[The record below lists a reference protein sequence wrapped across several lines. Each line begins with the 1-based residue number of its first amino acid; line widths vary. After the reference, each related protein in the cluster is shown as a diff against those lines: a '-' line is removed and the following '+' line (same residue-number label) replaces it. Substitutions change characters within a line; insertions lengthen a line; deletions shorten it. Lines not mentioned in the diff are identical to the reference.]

1 MTVMN
6 EALEAHVRIGTSG
19 WSYPRG
25 EGSWNGIFYPAK
37 PKNELELYSQA
48 FSAVEVNSTFY
59 RLLDPQTA
67 RAWVTITPKDF
78 AFAIKVW
85 QKFTH
90 PRMFQK
96 ATGAEPEITQQDYD
110 NFKRGINPI
119 AEEGKLACLLI
130 QFSEWFTS
138 TPQHQATLSTLLR
151 QFKDYPVAV
160 ELRHASWGE
169 RAMDTK
175 ALLAPSGAG
184 WACIDMPELP
194 GTIKQE
200 LESQR
205 LLYLR
210 FHGRNREKWR
220 AHETA
225 EERYDY
231 LYSEEELKPFAEKVR
246 EIAAAGESKVL
257 IFFNNHV
264 RGQAP
269 ANALMMAHQIGLPAV
284 ATVRAEFVAAFPAI
298 KDAVKE
304 IYTPE
309 EKESNQGVLFSA

>member
-1 MTVMN
+1 MRTMGDK
-6 EALEAHVRIGTSG
+6 VRIGTSG

-37 PKNELELYSQA
+37 PKNELELYSQV
-48 FSAVEVNSTFY
+48 FSTVEVNSTFY
-59 RLLDPQTA
+59 RLLDPETA
-67 RAWVTITPKDF
+67 RAWVTVTPKDF
-78 AFAIKVW
+78 EFAIKVW

-90 PRMFQK
+90 PGMFKK
-96 ATGAEPEITQQDYD
+96 ATGAEPEVTQADYD
-110 NFKRGINPI
+110 DFKRGINPI
-119 AEEGKLACLLI
+119 AEECKLACLLI
-130 QFSEWFTS
+130 QFSEWFAS
-138 TPQHQATLSTLLR
+138 TPQRQATLSTILR
-151 QFKDYPVAV
+151 QFKDYPMAV

-169 RAMDTK
+169 RARDTK
-175 ALLAPSGAG
+175 ALLAASGAG
-184 WACIDMPELP
+184 WAYIDMPELP

-200 LESQR
+200 LEPQR

-220 AHETA
+220 QHEA
-225 EERYDY
+225 GEARYDY

-246 EIAAAGESKVL
+246 EISAAGESKVL

-284 ATVRAEFVAAFPAI
+284 ATVRAKFITAFPTI
-298 KDAVKE
+298 KDAVKK
-304 IYTPE
+304 IHIPE
-309 EKESNQGVLFSA
+309 EKEPNQGVLFSA

>member
-1 MTVMN
+1 MN
-6 EALEAHVRIGTSG
+6 GALEKRVRIGTSG

-37 PKNELELYSQA
+37 PKNELEIYSRV
-48 FSAVEVNSTFY
+48 FNAVEVNSTFY
-59 RLLDPQTA
+59 RLLDPHTA

-110 NFKRGINPI
+110 DFKRGINPI

-169 RAMDTK
+169 RARDTK
-175 ALLAPSGAG
+175 ALLAASGAG
-184 WACIDMPELP
+184 WAYIDMPELP
-194 GTIKQE
+194 GTITQE
-200 LESQR
+200 LEPQR

-220 AHETA
+220 QHEAA

-246 EIAAAGESKVL
+246 GIAAAGESKVL

-269 ANALMMAHQIGLPAV
+269 ANALMMAHHIGLPAV
-284 ATVRAEFVAAFPAI
+284 ATVRAEFVTAFPAI

-304 IYTPE
+304 ICALE
-309 EKESNQGVLFSA
+309 EKDPNQGVLFSA